1 MAPLRHKKDRGTSK
15 LCFHHIDQS
24 VTLNFEL
31 RYNERTLAEH
41 SLSLNSGILKKL
53 YLVEIFIENLNNYVQ
68 KFWLSNKMLN

>member
-1 MAPLRHKKDRGTSK
+1 MLFLLNNKARGISK
-15 LCFHHIDQS
+15 LCFHHKDQFVS
-24 VTLNFEL
+24 LNFEL